1 MASKIFQQIFDR
13 KLAQFVSLFS
23 EDSSAIF
30 KDEKEK
36 LIHPGEYGKYR
47 EETCKELLRL
57 VLDRSVKISDGF
69 VISSNNRITT
79 QCDIIVYNTNTSPLV
94 ADDIARMFP
103 AEEVRMIGEVKSTLN
118 RQEFIDA
125 LRKMA
130 RNKCII
136 LDDRGGT
143 YIAPKGRTSE
153 TFNTIT
159 SFLICNKLSFDYD
172 SLKNEEIYEGI
183 DRKYWHNAIL
193 SVEDVSIDYIF
204 EYTNYSQVSR
214 DKIQRQ
220 GLNLDYVAAWGYPVS
235 IYDTEIINN
244 RSNYA
249 HIQADNKYAHIRK
262 FFVTLSSCCKDT
274 WIYTHDPIMYLGMD
288 AQNFYLE

>member
-1 MASKIFQQIFDR
+1 MASRIFQQIFDR
-13 KLAQFVSLFS
+13 KLTQFVGLFS
-23 EDSSAIF
+23 EDSSVIF
-30 KDEKEK
+30 KNEKEK

-57 VLDRSVKISDGF
+57 VLDRTVKISDGF
-69 VISSNNRITT
+69 VISSYDHITT
-79 QCDIIVYNTNTSPLV
+79 QCDIIVYNANTTPLV

-130 RNKCII
+130 HNKRII
-136 LDDRGGT
+136 LDDRSGT
-143 YIAPKGRTSE
+143 YVSPEGRTSK

-159 SFLICNKLSFDYD
+159 SFLICNKLCFDYD
-172 SLKNEEIYEGI
+172 SLKNEDIYEGI

-204 EYTNYSQVSR
+204 EYSNYSQVNR
-214 DKIQRQ
+214 EKLQ
-220 GLNLDYVAAWGYPVS
+220 GQGFNLDYVASWGYPVS
-235 IYDTEIINN
+235 IFDTETINN

-249 HIQADNKYAHIRK
+249 HLKEDDRYAHIRK

-274 WIYTHDPIMYLGMD
+274 WVYTHDPILYLGMD
-288 AQNFYLE
+288 APNFYLA